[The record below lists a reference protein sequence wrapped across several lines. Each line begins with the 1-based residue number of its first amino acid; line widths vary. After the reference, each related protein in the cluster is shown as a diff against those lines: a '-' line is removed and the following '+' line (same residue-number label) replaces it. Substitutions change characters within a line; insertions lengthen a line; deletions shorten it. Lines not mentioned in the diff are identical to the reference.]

1 MKNAIHSFRNALVE
15 SNDSEQEKLL
25 EWLGISS
32 DKNKSELSQIT
43 YFTCMKLMAETVGK
57 VPIKLYQDTVN
68 GTVRVTDDKLYH
80 LLKVRPNP
88 YMTPSVFWSTVEMN
102 RNHYG
107 NAYVFCR
114 YRGAKL
120 EDLWIMPS
128 DDVEVYIDDRGFFGQ
143 KGRMWYVYTDSQT
156 NKVWTLDADDVMHFK
171 TSTTF
176 DGVKGKS
183 IREILKDT
191 IKGGMSS
198 QLFMNELYDSGLTA
212 KAVLQYTGD
221 LDRDKKE
228 RLIKG
233 IKEFATGKK
242 NAGGIIPI
250 PLGMQLTPLNIKLTD
265 SQFFELKKYSA
276 LEIAAAFG
284 IKPTFINQYDNSSY
298 ANSESEQLGFYVT
311 DSQFFELK
319 KYSALEI
326 AAAFGI
332 KPTFINQYDNSSYA
346 NSESEQLGFY
356 VNTMQFVFKHYE
368 EEITYKGLDSQ
379 RLKEHV
385 YVKFNEHAILRA
397 DSKTQAET
405 LKTYVSNGILKTNE
419 ARSILDYPFAEGGDQ
434 LIVNG
439 NCIPITMVGQQ
450 YVKGGENN
458 E

>member
-298 ANSESEQLGFYVT
+298 ANSESEQLGFYV
-311 DSQFFELK
+311 
-319 KYSALEI
+319 
-326 AAAFGI
+326 
-332 KPTFINQYDNSSYA
+332 
-346 NSESEQLGFY
+346 
-356 VNTMQFVFKHYE
+356 NTMQFVFKHYE

>member
-1 MKNAIHSFRNALVE
+1 MKNAIHSFRNALIE
-15 SNDSEQEKLL
+15 SDDSEQEKLL

-298 ANSESEQLGFYVT
+298 ANSESEQLGFYV
-311 DSQFFELK
+311 
-319 KYSALEI
+319 
-326 AAAFGI
+326 
-332 KPTFINQYDNSSYA
+332 
-346 NSESEQLGFY
+346 
-356 VNTMQFVFKHYE
+356 NTMQFVFKHYE
-368 EEITYKGLDSQ
+368 EEITYKGLDSK

-385 YVKFNEHAILRA
+385 YVKFNEHAMLRA
-397 DSKTQAET
+397 DSKTQADT
-405 LKTYVSNGILKTNE
+405 LTTYVSNGILKTNE

>member
-1 MKNAIHSFRNALVE
+1 MSLIKKMKNAIHSFRNALVE

-298 ANSESEQLGFYVT
+298 ANSESEQLGFYV
-311 DSQFFELK
+311 
-319 KYSALEI
+319 
-326 AAAFGI
+326 
-332 KPTFINQYDNSSYA
+332 
-346 NSESEQLGFY
+346 
-356 VNTMQFVFKHYE
+356 NTMQFVFKHYE